1 MNTRQFLTA
10 LLLVTLVFSFQ
21 AAARPTGE
29 PVVIGHEIM
38 IQSDV
43 LDEERSI
50 LVSVPDTY
58 DAVDKH
64 YPVLYV
70 LDGSAHFDY
79 TSAMVDF
86 LSSNDFIPEM
96 IVVAINNSDRTRDM
110 TPPSEEPLEQQYR
123 PNHGGAENFQRFFT
137 DDLMPWVEGNY
148 RTHPYRV
155 LIGHSFGGL
164 FAIHTLTTNPDLF
177 NAYIAISPSM
187 QWNGQRLVG
196 QAETFFTSKTELPIT
211 LYMTVGN
218 ETADLPGGIRKLSGV
233 LESTAPKDFLW
244 QFDRMPQETH
254 NSVPHH
260 STYQG
265 LEFVFANW
273 TLRNPLEVYQ
283 QYGLEAVERFY
294 ANGDDRYK
302 TDRGIPTQT
311 LNPILVELVN
321 TDRIDEAVSL
331 MSSESASKNTVSPAL
346 NFLADAL
353 KEESDNERAAE
364 FYRQAIKRYPG
375 NTAAIA
381 ALDEMEIDYSDV
393 LPNTPQAN
401 DQVLSSYSGV
411 YSSQQTSDITVIV
424 EDGKL
429 YRELNGERSELLPFS
444 ENMYYLMGP
453 QYWYQ
458 FQTNDTDEVRN
469 VIISQGRNSFI
480 AEKR

>member
-1 MNTRQFLTA
+1 MNTRIIQAVFFLFTLTLAFQVTA
-10 LLLVTLVFSFQ
+10 Q
-21 AAARPTGE
+21 PTGT
-29 PVVIGHEIM
+29 PIVIGHEIR
-38 IQSDV
+38 IQSKV

-50 LVSVPDTY
+50 LISVPDSY
-58 DAVDKH
+58 KAVDTN

-79 TSAMVDF
+79 TSSMVDF

-96 IVVAINNSDRTRDM
+96 IVVAVNNADRTRDM

-123 PNHGGAENFQRFFT
+123 PNHGGAENFQRFFS
-137 DDLMPWVEGNY
+137 DDLMPWVEENY

-196 QAETFFTSKTELPIT
+196 QAETFFKSKTELPVT

-218 ETADLPGGIRKLSGV
+218 EAADLPGGIRKLSGV
-233 LESTAPKDFLW
+233 LESTAPTGFLW
-244 QFDRMPQETH
+244 QFDRMPLETH
-254 NSVPHH
+254 NSVPHR

-273 TLRNPLEVYQ
+273 TLRNPLEVYH

-294 ANGDDRYK
+294 EYGETRYK

-311 LNPILVELVN
+311 LNPILVDLV
-321 TDRIDEAVSL
+321 TTERVDEAVSL
-331 MSSESASKNTVSPAL
+331 MTSESASKNTVSPAL
-346 NFLADAL
+346 SFLANAL
-353 KEESDNERAAE
+353 KEKGDNERAAE
-364 FYRQAIKRYPG
+364 FYRQAIMLYPG
-375 NTAAIA
+375 NTAAMT

-393 LPNTPQAN
+393 LPNPPQVNGNA
-401 DQVLSSYSGV
+401 LMKYTGV
-411 YSSQQTSDITVIV
+411 YSSQQTSDITIMV

-429 YRELNGERSELLPFS
+429 YRELRGEHSELLPFS
-444 ENMYYLMGP
+444 ENRYYLMGP
-453 QYWYQ
+453 EYWYQ
-458 FQTNDTDEVRN
+458 FQTNDGDEVDR